1 MSRSVLYGWTVRY
14 PGLSVKQ
21 QTLAIPWFP
30 GQLTRGFVAPDLPVT
45 GSGISLRWLRPG
57 KLVLDGGL
65 QLIPHELLSGGRLMS
80 SSLREFASKVME
92 VSPLKPLSS
101 PIGIPV
107 VILVT
112 LTVLV
117 TVLLL

>member
-1 MSRSVLYGWTVRY
+1 M
-14 PGLSVKQ
+14 
-21 QTLAIPWFP
+21 
-30 GQLTRGFVAPDLPVT
+30 DLV
-45 GSGISLRWLRPG
+45 
-57 KLVLDGGL
+57 
-65 QLIPHELLSGGRLMS
+65 LIPHVLFSGGHLMS
-80 SSLREFASKVME
+80 SSLREFASKDME
-92 VSPLKPLSS
+92 VSLLKPLSS